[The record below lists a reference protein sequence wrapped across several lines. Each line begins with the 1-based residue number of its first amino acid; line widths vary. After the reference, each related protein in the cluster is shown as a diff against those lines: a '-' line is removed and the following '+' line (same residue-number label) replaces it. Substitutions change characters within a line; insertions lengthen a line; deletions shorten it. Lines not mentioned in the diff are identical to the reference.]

1 MKKRA
6 PTPSVEGS
14 HQNNPTDRG
23 ETVTR
28 IEESRVLTEW
38 MQAVVEAD
46 GDLLAEVLRM
56 GLNRL
61 MEAERDAYVNAEPHE
76 RAAGRQTQR
85 NGYRPRTL
93 RTRAGALELEVPRTR
108 DGEFYPFLL
117 ERYQRSEKA
126 LVAALAE
133 CYVQGVSTRRVARIC
148 EELFGGR
155 VSPETVS
162 RYVQELDAELEPWRT
177 RELEEVEFP
186 YLLVDARYEK
196 CRVDH
201 RIVDVAVLVAVGV
214 SADGYRQVLGVEV
227 ARGETELTWS
237 EFLAGLRERGLSGVQ
252 LVTSDDHA
260 GLGEA
265 RKEHFPGVPWQ
276 RCQRHF
282 LQNALE
288 KVPARLEEEL
298 HEALR
303 AIWDD
308 SEGPEE
314 ATEELRALA
323 RRLADEE
330 GLVELA
336 EWLEVDGAETLS
348 CFHFPSTH
356 RLRIRTTNG
365 LERVNQEIK
374 RRSRVV
380 RIFPNPASCLRL
392 ASARLKEHHEDWITG
407 RRYIDMTPLR
417 EWEWDRAPGEAGPL
431 TPVA

>member
-1 MKKRA
+1 
-6 PTPSVEGS
+6 
-14 HQNNPTDRG
+14 
-23 ETVTR
+23 VTR
-28 IEESRVLTEW
+28 VEEGRALTEW
-38 MQAVVEAD
+38 MQAVVESD
-46 GDLLAEVLRM
+46 RDLLAEILRA
-56 GLNRL
+56 GLERL

-76 RAAGRQTQR
+76 RSTGRQAQR
-85 NGYRPRTL
+85 NGFRPRTL
-93 RTRAGALELEVPRTR
+93 RTRAGELDLQVPRTR

-155 VSPETVS
+155 VSHETVS
-162 RYVQELDAELEPWRT
+162 RYIQELDAELEPWRK
-177 RELEEVEFP
+177 RDLEESEFP
-186 YLLVDARYEK
+186 YLMLDARYEK
-196 CRVDH
+196 CRVDG

-214 SADGYRQVLGVEV
+214 DDDGYRQVLAVEV
-227 ARGETELTWS
+227 AHNETALTWS
-237 EFLAGLRERGLSGVQ
+237 EFLGGLRERGLSGVR

-282 LQNALE
+282 LENALE
-288 KVPARLEEEL
+288 KAPARLEEEL
-298 HEALR
+298 HETLR
-303 AIWDD
+303 AIWDECED
-308 SEGPEE
+308 HEE

-323 RRLADEE
+323 RRLAEE
-330 GLVELA
+330 EALPELA
-336 EWLEVDGAETLS
+336 EWLEVDGLETLS
-348 CFHFPSTH
+348 CFHFPSSH
-356 RLRIRTTNG
+356 RRRIRTTNG

-407 RRYIDMTPLR
+407 RRYIDLSPLGGWKQ
-417 EWEWDRAPGEAGPL
+417 EGAEEDSGAL